1 MTYPVV
7 RKMADDLIYRAL
19 FVGIFALF
27 SGVRVYYRFVKL
39 RKDQRNQE
47 EPEAERK
54 SFGRAESAI
63 AIFILGY
70 FVSTILYLIGIP
82 WIDWSQI
89 PSYPIWLRLLGILLA
104 LPMIPLLAWIHR
116 ILGRQYSPC
125 LQIKNGHQLI
135 RTGPYAR
142 IRHPMYT
149 VLNFFSV
156 GLALLTGNLL
166 VVAFSLMLA
175 FSFPWVAKKEEQ
187 MMIETFGDEYL
198 EYMTRTGRFF
208 PKI

>member
-187 MMIETFGDEYL
+187 MMIETFGDEYR